1 MLKYILY
8 VAAHG
13 HNEIKGSWHRRN
25 RARDFSYTKN
35 LPGGAEKYK
44 VPRSLNEYHLS

>member
-8 VAAHG
+8 AAAHG
-13 HNEIKGSWHRRN
+13 YDEIKGGQNRRD

-35 LPGGAEKYK
+35 LPGRAEKCK
-44 VPRSLNEYHLS
+44 VPRSLN